1 MSSARPKKTLKS
13 KDKRREKG
21 KEKEKVRD
29 KIPAN
34 HLVHGGEFDWDKLHN
49 KDDLELWIIRV
60 PEALAKPKI
69 LESLS
74 LDKPTSSKRTA
85 RIGAIQR
92 KHTSYDVWS
101 IGDELNEYVG
111 GDEVKSLEPLLPQ
124 SSKGNK
130 LYLAPEMKTR
140 HMVITARPAIPTPEP
155 SPEGDPTTSTSKVHR
170 NPPRFTYPKEVL
182 KHAFVPTGALTR
194 IPTPPPSPP
203 RQPEPS
209 VLDVPPPVHG
219 PPPFGTTLLYPD
231 ITTPTNVKPEIKLDP
246 SIFDDQMDI
255 DIKPV
260 TSPIKVH
267 KSPKRPRPEEP
278 QLEPQAD
285 SEIEEIKTVQK
296 RKGKK
301 DKGKTRAKVKEEKK
315 DGEVKVKAE
324 RATSVAGT
332 SKKRKV
338 ESVSPEKS
346 KITRKAAW

>member
-1 MSSARPKKTLKS
+1 
-13 KDKRREKG
+13 
-21 KEKEKVRD
+21 
-29 KIPAN
+29 
-34 HLVHGGEFDWDKLHN
+34 
-49 KDDLELWIIRV
+49 
-60 PEALAKPKI
+60 
-69 LESLS
+69 
-74 LDKPTSSKRTA
+74 
-85 RIGAIQR
+85 
-92 KHTSYDVWS
+92 
-101 IGDELNEYVG
+101 
-111 GDEVKSLEPLLPQ
+111 
-124 SSKGNK
+124 
-130 LYLAPEMKTR
+130 
-140 HMVITARPAIPTPEP
+140 MVITARPAIPTPEP
-155 SPEGDPTTSTSKVHR
+155 SPEGDSTTSTSKVHR

-209 VLDVPPPVHG
+209 VLDVPPLEPTPAPVPAMAVELEAVHG

-231 ITTPTNVKPEIKLDP
+231 LTTPTNVKPEIKPDP
-246 SIFDDQMDI
+246 SIFDNQMDI
-255 DIKPV
+255 DIKPA
-260 TSPIKVH
+260 TSPIKMH

-338 ESVSPEKS
+338 ESVSPERS